1 MPYTASQVPD
11 ILVVQKFI
19 ASVVRDIISATEV
32 HAGTVNHHGKKL
44 HDMAK
49 NIARITGELSKPQL
63 PDTEYQYRNE
73 LAGFRLKMTDQ
84 RDAFTADLQR
94 LNMATDPLLAKLGDW
109 VAQTTG
115 NEEQAA

>member
-1 MPYTASQVPD
+1 
-11 ILVVQKFI
+11 
-19 ASVVRDIISATEV
+19 
-32 HAGTVNHHGKKL
+32 
-44 HDMAK
+44 
-49 NIARITGELSKPQL
+49 
-63 PDTEYQYRNE
+63 
-73 LAGFRLKMTDQ
+73 MTDQ